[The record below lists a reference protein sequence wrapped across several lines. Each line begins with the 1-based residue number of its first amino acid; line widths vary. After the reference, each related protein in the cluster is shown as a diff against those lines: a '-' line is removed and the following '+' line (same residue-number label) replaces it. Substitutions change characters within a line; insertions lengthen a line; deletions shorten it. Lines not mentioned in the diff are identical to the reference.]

1 MNYYY
6 LTNVKIKAGTPY
18 KTTTDIEEVRRLAI
32 GKKKDNLPAI
42 WANGEKRSE
51 FSKSDVFCID
61 IDTRKFTQDII
72 RNANDIIQKIPCIVF
87 IQESFSGKIHIFCK
101 HNKEYDDEESWVRA
115 TQIYSIA
122 VCHMLY
128 KLYGWDIIHAVNE
141 DSVGKYDK
149 NGNPLPPRP
158 AFDES
163 NWRSSQGL
171 YVSSKTIY
179 LNEDPI
185 GFEISDEDVSRLY
198 SEYPDKLYKENTY
211 KKDIQNTSNP
221 SIDLN
226 QYDILTPKEKLYID
240 RNFSIGTISL
250 GEKQIDLAGN
260 ELRWRIGSC
269 LRKLLGS
276 EDAAKKFVEEH
287 FANPG
292 DFTYYDKPTNQKVH
306 SWLMGNY
313 FQKKTLNIIP
323 EGKFLNEYRYQVLDF
338 WNEHRQMLLEGCTGL
353 GKTVLIKWL
362 SHKKKCIV
370 IVPYNDMLCVY
381 AGEQGEVNPIKQILS
396 SANIK
401 DFSNETSACVI
412 WDQFYKII
420 NQAKDYAIIVDECH
434 VVGKS
439 SNFRCS
445 SNSLYYKLLQLKE
458 ENHEIMWVTAT
469 PTFEKELYNLTDAD
483 ILSFDRN
490 SVKRKVELC
499 YNFQD
504 EVKTKKNDQ
513 EIINTLHGKAHYR
526 ILGDVISA
534 WKSKKYDYILVWSD
548 QYNQFIS
555 TYLRLKDIPKE
566 AIHQIHKEESKY
578 NLQIREDM
586 EKLKE
591 TETLEK
597 GIYIFTQIT
606 ENGFNFNNTE
616 GKALI
621 IIQDKLKNFAYDKIV
636 QIIGRL
642 RKLPY
647 IYTKVYAEKEI
658 EEELTVQDKHTR
670 ALIMVETNL
679 ELKNN
684 PIYEHEEA
692 TIHNEYRVNYNQEH
706 GTPEMIKKDME
717 EYLNGDKYQVILHDM
732 SEENRLGKSSNKFK
746 REQENEAWEILINEN
761 SEGNVMDKVYARHL
775 KQEFDYLVGKYGKE
789 NIVNMVNILKK
800 KAKSDKLYSTCLNE
814 IEKYIPWLDD
824 DYRTTQNEYFD
835 KVFNQKIYGE
845 RFKIT
850 PKLYKHMMSDI
861 KDRNRW
867 VEKYKNCISIED
879 VIKQEE
885 ESLLDDLM
893 ELKVIRSNAHS
904 IKHKQHKQKLLMLL
918 EDGFTGT
925 REQMAEH
932 IGKNPDTVTRWKQ
945 SGKIVEVKASL

>member
-1 MNYYY
+1 MIYYY

-18 KTTTDIEEVRRLAI
+18 KNTTDIEEVRRLAI
-32 GKKKDNLPAI
+32 GKKKDKLPAI
-42 WANGEKRSE
+42 WANGEKRAE

-72 RNANDIIQKIPCIVF
+72 RNANDIIQKIPCIIF

-101 HNKEYDDEESWVRA
+101 HNKEYDNEESWVRA

-141 DSVGKYDK
+141 DSISKDK
-149 NGNPLPPRP
+149 TPKP

-171 YVSSKTIY
+171 YVSSNPIY
-179 LNEDPI
+179 LNNYPVGI
-185 GFEISDEDVSRLY
+185 NLSDEDVSRLY
-198 SEYPDKLYKENTY
+198 SEYPDKLYKETTY
-211 KKDIQNTSNP
+211 KKDTQNTSNP
-221 SIDLN
+221 SIDIN
-226 QYDILTPKEKLYID
+226 QYDIIKPGEKLYID
-240 RNFSIGTISL
+240 RNFSIGKIL
-250 GEKQIDLAGN
+250 VNKKKADLSGN

-269 LRKLLGS
+269 LRKILGS

-287 FANPG
+287 FANPS
-292 DFTYYDKPTNQKVH
+292 DFTYYDKPINQKVYD
-306 SWLMGNY
+306 WLMGNY

-338 WNEHRQMLLEGCTGL
+338 WNDHKQMLLEGCTGL

-381 AGEQGEVNPIKQILS
+381 AGKQGEVNPIKQILS
-396 SANIK
+396 SANVK
-401 DFSNETSACVI
+401 DFSPETSACVI

-439 SNFRCS
+439 SNFRYS

-458 ENHEIMWVTAT
+458 ENREIMWVTAT
-469 PTFEKELYNLTDAD
+469 STFEPELYGLSKSD

-490 SVKRKVELC
+490 SIKRKVELC

-504 EVKTKKNDQ
+504 EAKTKKNDQ

-526 ILGDVISA
+526 IIGDVISA
-534 WKSKKYDYILVWSD
+534 WKSKKYDYILIWSD

-647 IYTKVYAEKEI
+647 IYTKVYTEKEI

-670 ALIMVETNL
+670 ALIMADTSL
-679 ELKNN
+679 DLKNN

-692 TIHNEYRVNYNQEH
+692 AIHNEYRVNYNQEH

-717 EYLNGDKYQVILHDM
+717 EYLNGNKYQVILHDM

-746 REQENEAWEILINEN
+746 REQENEAWEVLINEN
-761 SEGNVMDKVYARHL
+761 SDDNVMDKVYARHL
-775 KQEFDYLVGKYGKE
+775 KQEFDYLAGKYGKE
-789 NIVNMVNILKK
+789 NIMNMVNILKK
-800 KAKSDKLYSTCLNE
+800 KAKSDKLYSTCLHE

-824 DYRTTQNEYFD
+824 EYRMTQNEYFD

-861 KDRNRW
+861 KDRNHW

-932 IGKNPDTVTRWKQ
+932 IGKNLDTVTRWKQ